1 RVGLPQRRDLRRKFV
16 GERHS
21 HGGSSGHPIGRSRTL
36 VEFDCNSLWRS
47 YLQSDFIDQLMC
59 CFHSALPFLALPRT
73 SAAWRPRIIC
83 ESPPRF
89 PGYVPWSA
97 PLSRRGPRPCVI
109 SGRGYRFTSGQSH
122 RNLAVSV
129 LDAEMTVRMP
139 AFELLLPPS
148 RFSAR
153 RVCAF

>member
-1 RVGLPQRRDLRRKFV
+1 MAAPHNWRIAA
-16 GERHS
+16 S
-21 HGGSSGHPIGRSRTL
+21 ISRLCTL
-36 VEFDCNSLWRS
+36 V
-47 YLQSDFIDQLMC
+47 
-59 CFHSALPFLALPRT
+59 
-73 SAAWRPRIIC
+73 RPAK
-83 ESPPRF
+83 PP
-89 PGYVPWSA
+89 
-97 PLSRRGPRPCVI
+97 RGPRPCVI

-129 LDAEMTVRMP
+129 LDAEMTVRML